1 MHTACTVLSTS
12 ALLVSVRLT
21 QLEQTT
27 QDVDAVTLLV
37 RTPICNLITTCR
49 PKLQLCCVPN
59 NISNRQKP
67 FGPIDHGTSPASNL
81 FPDKMCQES
90 NMSSCRGAAVSRH
103 LATRLSEHVRVL
115 ERGHNTR
122 KRWNQNILFGTFS
135 TWVCLIVGTPSTNT
149 SGGGAVLSNDM
160 IKVNLRET
168 HTEEALSGHQRY
180 ITHWACL
187 KASPWCLLTYNECSI
202 THNLLL
208 CCALYFGWRSH
219 S

>member
-1 MHTACTVLSTS
+1 MSDSRGFNKQLKMLMQSDQSAISSQGVAQKLHHACRHGRDNFGKLCHFYCCKKSFCQ
-12 ALLVSVRLT
+12 LLRMVGH
-21 QLEQTT
+21 
-27 QDVDAVTLLV
+27 QDD
-37 RTPICNLITTCR
+37 R
-49 PKLQLCCVPN
+49 
-59 NISNRQKP
+59 
-67 FGPIDHGTSPASNL
+67 ASNL

-187 KASPWCLLTYNECSI
+187 KASPWCLLVY
-202 THNLLL
+202 
-208 CCALYFGWRSH
+208 
-219 S
+219 

>member
-1 MHTACTVLSTS
+1 
-12 ALLVSVRLT
+12 
-21 QLEQTT
+21 
-27 QDVDAVTLLV
+27 
-37 RTPICNLITTCR
+37 
-49 PKLQLCCVPN
+49 
-59 NISNRQKP
+59 
-67 FGPIDHGTSPASNL
+67 
-81 FPDKMCQES
+81 MCQES

-187 KASPWCLLTYNECSI
+187 KASPLCLLVYWVFNYSSLAVVLCLMLWLAKPFLGCHWPTFYNHWQCTVHTLMI
-202 THNLLL
+202 PFVRVIPTQ
-208 CCALYFGWRSH
+208 CCAGHTNSMRTSGLPPWGDWGPCVCFLCKAVYKFRRYIFKEEIFPSSKH
-219 S
+219 SCRK